1 MIEEIS
7 IVLPALNEEES
18 LPSLVENIEKEIE
31 ELNIDFEIIII
42 DDGSKKL
49 VKNFIEDNEKINIL
63 RNKHTMGQSYSLL
76 KGFKNAKYKY
86 ICTLD
91 SDGQNP
97 PDQIPILIK
106 CFNDDFQNLD
116 VVAGFRLKRKDSFL
130 RSIYSKI
137 ANQLI
142 RMMTSS
148 KSKDLGCSLKIFKSE
163 MVDDIKYNGD
173 IHRILIAIFEY
184 RNYRL
189 KQIPVNHLERKFG
202 ETKYGIGRFI
212 PVVIDSI
219 LLYLTEG
226 FTKSSRYAL
235 GKLSV
240 FFGFISIGF
249 FGVAIY
255 QKLSLS
261 IFIHKN
267 PIVFTKFR
275 NEAPFSYL
283 LKILRR

>member
-1 MIEEIS
+1 M
-7 IVLPALNEEES
+7 
-18 LPSLVENIEKEIE
+18 
-31 ELNIDFEIIII
+31 
-42 DDGSKKL
+42 
-49 VKNFIEDNEKINIL
+49 
-63 RNKHTMGQSYSLL
+63 
-76 KGFKNAKYKY
+76 
-86 ICTLD
+86 
-91 SDGQNP
+91 
-97 PDQIPILIK
+97 
-106 CFNDDFQNLD
+106 
-116 VVAGFRLKRKDSFL
+116 
-130 RSIYSKI
+130 
-137 ANQLI
+137 
-142 RMMTSS
+142 
-148 KSKDLGCSLKIFKSE
+148 
-163 MVDDIKYNGD
+163 
-173 IHRILIAIFEY
+173 
-184 RNYRL
+184 

-267 PIVFTKFR
+267 PIFLIGITMLFVCLQ
-275 NEAPFSYL
+275 L
-283 LKILRR
+283 LTTAIISFFLENKK